1 MNRDIL
7 IWGAGAIGGTV
18 GAYLC
23 RAGLDV
29 TFVDIDAQH
38 VAAIR
43 DRKKGLSIS
52 GPIDNFTVHADSFLS
67 EELRGQWNRIFLCVK
82 AHHTQQACEEL
93 LPYLAPDGFV
103 VSLQNGLCERSIA
116 EIAGRERTIGAFI
129 NFGAD
134 WIEAGAIMYG
144 NRAAVLVGEL
154 KGEDTMR
161 LRQLLADLKL
171 FEPRA
176 EATSNIWA
184 FLWGKLAYGSLLFAQ
199 ALGQDGIAD
208 CLERPEWLPLW
219 RKMVAEVLAVA
230 EAEGVAPSGFN
241 GFMPDA
247 FAPAKGTV
255 EASKKSVEKMAAFNR
270 PNAKTHSGIWRDL
283 AIRKRKTEVDAFIG
297 QVVAIGKIHQI
308 QCPVLENI
316 VEMIHEIENGRR
328 IQSNAN
334 LTELWRK
341 NAN

>member
-1 MNRDIL
+1 MEPDIPL
-7 IWGAGAIGGTV
+7 RQGTP
-18 GAYLC
+18 Y
-23 RAGLDV
+23 
-29 TFVDIDAQH
+29 
-38 VAAIR
+38 AASLR
-43 DRKKGLSIS
+43 GTSSIS
-52 GPIDNFTVHADSFLS
+52 RSGRF
-67 EELRGQWNRIFLCVK
+67 RR
-82 AHHTQQACEEL
+82 
-93 LPYLAPDGFV
+93 LAPKWP
-103 VSLQNGLCERSIA
+103 
-116 EIAGRERTIGAFI
+116 GRANHCRNRRARTDHWRIHQF
-129 NFGAD
+129 
-134 WIEAGAIMYG
+134 
-144 NRAAVLVGEL
+144 
-154 KGEDTMR
+154 R

-176 EATSNIWA
+176 EATTDIWA
-184 FLWGKLAYGSLLFAQ
+184 FLWGKLAYGPLLFAQ
-199 ALGQDGIAD
+199 PLGQDGIAD
-208 CLERPEWLPLW
+208 CLERPELLPLW

-247 FAPAKGTV
+247 FAPAKGTL

-283 AIRKRKTEVDAFIG
+283 AVRKRKTEVDAFIG
-297 QVVAIGKIHQI
+297 KIMAIGKIHQI
-308 QCPVLENI
+308 QCPVLENL